1 MHTLNLDSKKLTGFS
16 KNSFLT
22 FKKKSGLNLKNKKLF
37 LVSKQKDAVSTFYK
51 NSVKSIT
58 VKENIDFL
66 KRIRCYRGVRHFNRL
81 PCRGQRTRTN
91 SRTSRILNK

>member
-51 NSVKSIT
+51 NSVK
-58 VKENIDFL
+58 L
-66 KRIRCYRGVRHFNRL
+66 
-81 PCRGQRTRTN
+81 
-91 SRTSRILNK
+91 